1 MLEDKIRI
9 SGADFRIM
17 PYTEKRRA
25 ALDAVNTEIAA
36 YIAEDPTKSWDDVP
50 RKVKAEWWR
59 RKADVLLDP
68 VADPFGG
75 DKAAW
80 FASDE
85 FEHTLLG
92 KVEDFFMIS
101 RVRL

>member
-9 SGADFRIM
+9 SGADFRIA

-25 ALDAVNTEIAA
+25 ALDAVNAEISAF
-36 YIAEDPTKSWDDVP
+36 IAEDPTKSWDDVP
-50 RKVKAEWWR
+50 RKTKAAWWR
-59 RKADVLLDP
+59 RKASILLDP
-68 VADPFGG
+68 IGDPYGG
-75 DKAAW
+75 DPDKW

>member
-9 SGADFRIM
+9 SGVEFRIM

-25 ALDAVNTEIAA
+25 ELEKVQAEIKA
-36 YIAEDPTKSWDDVP
+36 YIDEDPLRSWDDVP
-50 RKVKAEWWR
+50 RMVKADWWR
-59 RKADVLLDP
+59 RKAAILLDGKY
-68 VADPFGG
+68 D
-75 DKAAW
+75 AAT
-80 FASDE
+80 FFDSDE

>member
-25 ALDAVNTEIAA
+25 ALDAVNNEIAA
-36 YIAEDPTKSWDDVP
+36 YIAEDPTRSWDDVP
-50 RKVKAEWWR
+50 RKTKAGWWQ
-59 RKADVLLDP
+59 RKAAILLDP
-68 VADPFGG
+68 IGDAYGG
-75 DKAAW
+75 DEAKW
-80 FASDE
+80 FASDD
-85 FEHTLLG
+85 FEHTILG